1 MSTTPPLDEDGVDRF
16 IELVKKGND
25 RWQAIYGGRPAAN
38 GSAKA
43 VVLTCM
49 DSRIP
54 PLEMLGL
61 EPGEVFIIR
70 NAGNSVTEDALR
82 SLLICLTVMECRK
95 VLVVGHSNCGMRS
108 PGSLDQRVLEA
119 VDSKT
124 LSAYLGRD
132 IEDLRKWLGFHE
144 VSERDWALEQARK
157 LRELLISVLP
167 DLPVR
172 VHAGLYDLES
182 GRLELL

>member
-1 MSTTPPLDEDGVDRF
+1 MSTTPPYDEDGVDRF
-16 IELVKKGND
+16 IASVRKGNENWSAGY
-25 RWQAIYGGRPAAN
+25 RGCPPFN

-70 NAGNSVTEDALR
+70 NAGNSVTSDALR

-95 VLVVGHSNCGMRS
+95 VLVVGHSSCGMRS
-108 PGSLDQRVLEA
+108 PGSLDRRVLEN
-119 VDSKT
+119 VDSGE
-124 LSAYLGRD
+124 LAAHLGHD
-132 IEDLRKWLGFHE
+132 VGDLREWLGFNDLPE
-144 VSERDWALEQARK
+144 EDWAERQAEK
-157 LRELLISVLP
+157 LRELLARLMP
-167 DLPVR
+167 GLPVHVR
-172 VHAGLYDLES
+172 AALYDLDS